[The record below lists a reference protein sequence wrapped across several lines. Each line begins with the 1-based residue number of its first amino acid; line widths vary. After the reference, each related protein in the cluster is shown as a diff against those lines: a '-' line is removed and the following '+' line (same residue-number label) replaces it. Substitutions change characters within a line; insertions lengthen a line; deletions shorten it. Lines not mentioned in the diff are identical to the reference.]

1 MPKDVGS
8 LDMIRSAVDFRA
20 MQANSRSRTHPLLL
34 LRYRRNELDR
44 TRYGI
49 STGRRIGTAV
59 VRNTVRR
66 RIREIVRRCDAL
78 LRAPGEPAS
87 GRDILIV
94 ARPASAQASFADLQA
109 SLLSLLRA
117 IPVTPAE
124 IAP

>member
-1 MPKDVGS
+1 MGS

-20 MQANSRSRTHPLLL
+20 IQAHSRSRSHPLLL

-66 RIREIVRRCDAL
+66 RLRTVLRRADVDVERGWDLLLIARAGAANASQADLERAVRRLFVIA
-78 LRAPGEPAS
+78 G
-87 GRDILIV
+87 V
-94 ARPASAQASFADLQA
+94 AFTDESA
-109 SLLSLLRA
+109 
-117 IPVTPAE
+117 TPS
-124 IAP
+124 

>member
-1 MPKDVGS
+1 MVVRFVPNGRD
-8 LDMIRSAVDFRA
+8 
-20 MQANSRSRTHPLLL
+20 H
-34 LRYRRNELDR
+34 DR
-44 TRYGI
+44 IGI
-49 STGRRIGTAV
+49 STGRRLGGAV

-124 IAP
+124 IAR